1 MGDKDGDGFVA
12 DATYLRDS
20 ARELSEAMFPMRQ
33 VAQQRDELM
42 SRLQQ
47 LGTQWPSFAQQSQ
60 NILDETTKI
69 MAAAVAKGESLAIGL
84 LTAAEGYD
92 EADRAAQEA
101 VTPPGGPPAP
111 PASTPDPKETSG
123 PPAPTSDPEETLPT
137 PTPGKSPE
145 PSR

>member
-1 MGDKDGDGFVA
+1 MGDKEGDGFVA

-33 VAQQRDELM
+33 VAQQHDDLM
-42 SRLQQ
+42 GRLQQ

-60 NILDETTKI
+60 SILDETTKI
-69 MAAAVAKGESLAIGL
+69 MAAVVTRGESLAIGL

-101 VTPPGGPPAP
+101 VTPPTGP
-111 PASTPDPKETSG
+111 PASTAPPADPK
-123 PPAPTSDPEETLPT
+123 DDLPT
-137 PTPGKSPE
+137 PMPGKSPE
-145 PSR
+145 PNR